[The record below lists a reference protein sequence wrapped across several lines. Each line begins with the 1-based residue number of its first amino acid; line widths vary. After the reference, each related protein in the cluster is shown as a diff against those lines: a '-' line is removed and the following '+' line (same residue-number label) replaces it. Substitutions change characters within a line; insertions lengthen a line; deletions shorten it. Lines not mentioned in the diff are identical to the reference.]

1 MPDIDKLD
9 IKKILIIDLAFI
21 GDVILS
27 GPLTMAIRQKWPEA
41 ELVMLTVR
49 LWRRCCLLL
58 TGCWPMTKRAPI
70 EALGACGRWQRSCG
84 VSGLIWLSA

>member
-27 GPLTMAIRQKWPEA
+27 GPLTMAI
-41 ELVMLTVR
+41 
-49 LWRRCCLLL
+49 RRCCLLL

>member
-41 ELVMLTVR
+41 ELVMLTVP
-49 LWRRCCLLL
+49 L
-58 TGCWPMTKRAPI
+58 TAPV
-70 EALGACGRWQRSCG
+70 GATRPAIDRGMGWDAKGAHRGRVADG
-84 VSGLIWLSA
+84 KGAAA